1 MDLQNTKENVTGLC
15 LKQYHEE
22 GAYESKGPLLKQG
35 TESDLK
41 KV

>member
-1 MDLQNTKENVTGLC
+1 MDLQKAKENVTGLC

-35 TESDLK
+35 TEREVK